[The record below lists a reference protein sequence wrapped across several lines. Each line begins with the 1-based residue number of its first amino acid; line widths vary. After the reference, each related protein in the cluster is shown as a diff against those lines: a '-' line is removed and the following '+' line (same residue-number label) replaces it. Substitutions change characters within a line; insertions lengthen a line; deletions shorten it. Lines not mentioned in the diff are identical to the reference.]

1 MFCDQCGTP
10 LEDSANFCTKCGKR
24 LAPAAEAS
32 QATAIPV
39 SARPAFYGR
48 VSRHLQLVAIL
59 WFVYAAIRLVDVFW
73 LYAVGRIYIP
83 SFVGAIVSMSHPIV
97 LHYPFGWLLSSSLA
111 FIATWILFWSVVQLI
126 AAWGLL
132 ERAPWA
138 RLLILVLAILSLLRF
153 PLGTVLGIYTLWALL
168 PERSA
173 VEYRRLAE
181 NA

>member
-1 MFCDQCGTP
+1 M
-10 LEDSANFCTKCGKR
+10 ESSANFCTHCGKR
-24 LAPAAEAS
+24 LAPSVEAS
-32 QATAIPV
+32 AV
-39 SARPAFYGR
+39 PALPLPSPPSGYGR

-83 SFVGAIVSMSHPIV
+83 SFIGSIVSMSHPLV
-97 LHYPFGWLLSSSLA
+97 QHYPFGWLLSSSLA
-111 FIATWILFWSVVQLI
+111 FIATWILFWSVLQLL

-153 PLGTVLGIYTLWALL
+153 PLGTVLGIYTLWVLL
-168 PERSA
+168 PAHSGA
-173 VEYRRLAE
+173 EYARLARH
-181 NA
+181 A